1 MKRGPRRQRSNGFL
15 IHEGTDAEEAER
27 ARWVGQR
34 YMVGGGAV
42 PAMHGQAWE
51 GTFFLFTSSPHSSQ
65 ALPGRSALVQL
76 W

>member
-15 IHEGTDAEEAER
+15 IHEGTDVEEAER

-42 PAMHGQAWE
+42 RAMHGQIREKAFVLLTW
-51 GTFFLFTSSPHSSQ
+51 
-65 ALPGRSALVQL
+65 LVSNKSRH
-76 W
+76 